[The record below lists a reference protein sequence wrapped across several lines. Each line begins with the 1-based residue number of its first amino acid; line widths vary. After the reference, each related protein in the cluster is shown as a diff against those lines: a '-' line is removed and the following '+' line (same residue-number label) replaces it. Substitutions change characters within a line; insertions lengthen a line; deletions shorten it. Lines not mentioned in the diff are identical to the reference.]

1 MNNDHPERTPSAWA
15 RECLAILQQIDPG
28 YRKNRGVS
36 GRFMEFVRPDPS
48 GLLVSQ
54 NFLRVR
60 EDYYLSYALTFTELP
75 LTVRLHHPLIAGA
88 RFENSGVWRQ
98 WSDDFGMR
106 RGDPGY
112 PSGLWS
118 FGPWRSNT
126 LENIAKGFALNDQ
139 FMYPRYRQAL
149 AEGKAHLVT
158 LFDAA
163 QRIIAQ
169 LDPSIPVAQQATR
182 FGVDPGVLA
191 AYPLVSSALDAFTI
205 ARQGQCYAGF
215 GPATN
220 TVDLASIAP
229 EVMVLHFA
237 NEFLLV
243 RERLS
248 EIQATAKAL

>member
-1 MNNDHPERTPSAWA
+1 MNDDHPERTPAAWA
-15 RECLAILQQIDPG
+15 RECLALLQSVHPD
-28 YRKNRGVS
+28 YRKNRRVA

-60 EDYYLSYALTFTELP
+60 EDYYLGYALTFTELP
-75 LTVRLHHPLIAGA
+75 PTTRLHHPLVAGA
-88 RFENSGVWRQ
+88 RFENSGIWKQ
-98 WSDDFGMR
+98 WSDDFGLR
-106 RGDPGY
+106 RGDAGY

-126 LENIAKGFALNDQ
+126 LENIAQGFALNDQ
-139 FMYPRYRQAL
+139 CMYPRYRQVL
-149 AEGKAHLVT
+149 AQGKAHLVT
-158 LFDAA
+158 LFEAA
-163 QRIIAQ
+163 QHIIPQ
-169 LDPSIPVAQQATR
+169 IDPSAPVAQQATR

-205 ARQGQCYAGF
+205 AQHVRCYAGF

-243 RERLS
+243 RERLP
-248 EIQATAKAL
+248 EILATAKAL